1 MYRNLV
7 LRQVGIGGGREE
19 EQILS
24 FTSSS
29 ASNQGW
35 KVLVHMPEEYPE
47 VYFPNMHPL
56 FAVVFFGISDH
67 TPVIC
72 DCLGCQVS
80 SNIHP
85 IFAIVF

>member
-1 MYRNLV
+1 MYRSLV

-35 KVLVHMPEEYPE
+35 KVLMHLPEEYPE

-56 FAVVFFGISDH
+56 FAVVFLV
-67 TPVIC
+67 PP
-72 DCLGCQVS
+72 
-80 SNIHP
+80 NIHLL
-85 IFAIVF
+85 FAIV

>member
-1 MYRNLV
+1 MIHRNVV
-7 LRQVGIGGGREE
+7 LCQVGIGGGREE

-56 FAVVFFGISDH
+56 FAVVFFGISKY
-67 TPVIC
+67 TPVVC
-72 DCLGCQVS
+72 DCFLGCT
-80 SNIHP
+80 
-85 IFAIVF
+85 

>member
-1 MYRNLV
+1 MISRNVV
-7 LRQVGIGGGREE
+7 LCQVGIGGGREE

-35 KVLVHMPEEYPE
+35 RVLVHMPEEYPE
-47 VYFPNMHPL
+47 VSSPIIPP
-56 FAVVFFGISDH
+56 I
-67 TPVIC
+67 IC
-72 DCLGCQVS
+72 DRFFVS

-85 IFAIVF
+85 LFAIV